1 MNKIKTFFGKN
12 ALTIVGIA
20 IGAVA
25 GYFYWKFIGCTT
37 GSCAIT
43 SNPFNSTLYGAV
55 MGGLLVSTFKKD
67 KKQYDVSGNNKQR

>member
-1 MNKIKTFFGKN
+1 MKKFAKKHLFTLIG
-12 ALTIVGIA
+12 VV
-20 IGAVA
+20 IGAIA
-25 GYFYWKFIGCTT
+25 GYLYWKFIGCTT

-67 KKQYDVSGNNKQR
+67 KKQYDVSGNNQQ